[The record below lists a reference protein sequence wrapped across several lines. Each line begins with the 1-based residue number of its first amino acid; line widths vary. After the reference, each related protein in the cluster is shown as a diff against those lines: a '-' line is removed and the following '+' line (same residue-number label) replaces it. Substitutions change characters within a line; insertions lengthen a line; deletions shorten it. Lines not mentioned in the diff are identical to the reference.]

1 MHLVGRLRLV
11 DQVALRHFV
20 AQIGL
25 HSKAMGLEA
34 ALLPISRSLSKKQ
47 EAMGVHLHVDC
58 IVYYTELCKS
68 HAQRSRH
75 GPGVRPFLPDD
86 STIPSSPAL
95 STLLFLLSIFSPGD
109 AGLRVS
115 PPRARDAKV
124 GRGQYRVGND
134 WAFLGSNYD

>member
-1 MHLVGRLRLV
+1 MHLVGSLRLV

-25 HSKAMGLEA
+25 HSKAM
-34 ALLPISRSLSKKQ
+34 SRSLSKKQ

-124 GRGQYRVGND
+124 GRGQ
-134 WAFLGSNYD
+134 